1 MQIPRR
7 RARPGGELRSR
18 AWAKARLRDPEP
30 ASISHA
36 DLHLPL
42 TTDKRNLH
50 PFYGAIAQGINF
62 PRLALVWL

>member
-7 RARPGGELRSR
+7 RETRGALCSR
-18 AWAKARLRDPEP
+18 AWAKARLRDSEP

-62 PRLALVWL
+62 PRFALVWL